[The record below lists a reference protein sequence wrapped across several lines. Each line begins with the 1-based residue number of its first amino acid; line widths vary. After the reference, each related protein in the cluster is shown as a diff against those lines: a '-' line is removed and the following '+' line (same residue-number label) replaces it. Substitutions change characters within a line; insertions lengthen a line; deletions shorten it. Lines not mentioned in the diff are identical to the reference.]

1 MTKRK
6 RESGLDFEALR
17 HAIEQCDLDLL
28 PGFYA
33 EDAHLSI
40 VNADARRSMPFE
52 LCGKGEIAKH
62 LRAVYGQRASH
73 RIEGEVLGKDLVT
86 FWEACEY
93 PDGGRLWVETTLEVH
108 DGKIV
113 RQADVVTRASRVG
126 TEKEIGRSPP
136 TRRGYPRA
144 RPEVDAP
151 QPDRLLRSKQATEKE
166 DLI

>member
-6 RESGLDFEALR
+6 GDSGLDFEALR

-40 VNADARRSMPFE
+40 VNADAQRSMPFE

-73 RIEGEVLGKDLVT
+73 RIEGEVVSEDLVT

-108 DGKIV
+108 DGKIF
-113 RQADVVTRASRVG
+113 RQADVVAKRAQSDP
-126 TEKEIGRSPP
+126 EKELSRGPP
-136 TRRGYPRA
+136 PRT
-144 RPEVDAP
+144 PQPLPLPGVDAP

-166 DLI
+166 DLR

>member
-1 MTKRK
+1 MTKR
-6 RESGLDFEALR
+6 EEGGGLDFEALR

-40 VNADARRSMPFE
+40 VNADAQRSMPFE

-73 RIEGEVLGKDLVT
+73 RIEGEVVSEELVT

-93 PDGGRLWVETTLEVH
+93 R
-108 DGKIV
+108 
-113 RQADVVTRASRVG
+113 
-126 TEKEIGRSPP
+126 GRSS
-136 TRRGYPRA
+136 A
-144 RPEVDAP
+144 RNW
-151 QPDRLLRSKQATEKE
+151 
-166 DLI
+166 